1 MKNESLIHT
10 STVMIVAQYWLRR
23 VTQLVNSFM
32 ETPDEVKSVCWEENT
47 ISVGD
52 HFKIQSFIPVCFTV
66 LFFSQRKAKLR
77 LFRGCHREFEIYI

>member
-66 LFFSQRKAKLR
+66 LFFFSEESQAKAFPWLPQR
-77 LFRGCHREFEIYI
+77 V